1 MNLMKAAAFLKLL
14 LGHKR
19 YVILSHVRPDGDAVG
34 SQLALGLFLKKR
46 GKDVLMIASDP
57 VPFNLQWLVKPYE
70 VQVFDG
76 SIEQRERIT
85 EADAI
90 VVVDTNTAN
99 RLGNLALLVEQSSA
113 TRYLID
119 HHPDAET
126 WFDYA
131 YVRESAAATG
141 ELIYELL
148 AAYDLDVI
156 DRAIA
161 QALYVAIM
169 TDTGSFQ
176 YNSVTPQV
184 HRIVADLLE
193 RGKFNPA
200 PIHDAVFNT
209 RTLNGLRLLGMAL
222 ETITLLCQG
231 KLAYMYVSRAMM
243 DQSGASQ
250 EDIEGFTTYV
260 LAVQGVRAG
269 LLFQETARGV
279 KVSFRSKGDLAINE
293 WARQLGGGGHR
304 NAAGAFIK
312 KPLQEAIEETLRL
325 APDYLPF
332 CKDKEEKQQTSH
344 QLSHADTLLLTAFKE
359 ATNQGMNP

>member
-1 MNLMKAAAFLKLL
+1 MNLMKAAAFLTLL

-34 SQLALGLFLKKR
+34 SQLALGLFLKQR
-46 GKDVLMIASDP
+46 GKEVLMITADP
-57 VPFNLQWLVKPYE
+57 VPFNLQWLIEPHGVE
-70 VQVFDG
+70 VFHG
-76 SIEQRERIT
+76 SLQQREFIAGA
-85 EADAI
+85 EAI
-90 VVVDTNTAN
+90 VVVDTNTAS
-99 RLGNLALLVEQSSA
+99 RLGDLAQVVEQSQA
-113 TRYLID
+113 THYLID

-148 AAYDLDVI
+148 AAYNLDVI
-156 DRAIA
+156 DRPIA

-193 RGKFNPA
+193 RGRFNPA

-222 ETITLLCQG
+222 ETMTLLCQG
-231 KLAYMYVSRAMM
+231 KLAYMYVSRSMM
-243 DQSGASQ
+243 EQSGASQ

-260 LAVQGVRAG
+260 LSVQGVQAG

-304 NAAGAFIK
+304 NAAGAFIRK
-312 KPLQEAIEETLRL
+312 SLQEAIQETLRL
-325 APDYLPF
+325 APEYLPF
-332 CKDKEEKQQTSH
+332 CKEESRQASQP
-344 QLSHADTLLLTAFKE
+344 LSNADALLLSAFKE